1 MQSTDKIDLADVQ
14 LFCKTATCKSFTEAS
29 ILLGTTPS
37 SVSKAIAR
45 LEKKLSLKLFIR
57 STRAMQLT
65 EEGMSYYEVCSEA
78 LGNIHDIENQLTK
91 SAKPRGTLRISMPDS
106 YGESVLI
113 PYLKPFFENYKEQLQ
128 IEVALSN
135 SYVNFT
141 KESIDIAIRIGDL
154 QDARIIAKYLH
165 DTHFKLVASPEYIA
179 EFGMPKTIEE
189 LHQHQCIGL
198 KFPDRGNI
206 IPWEFG
212 DRQDV
217 FTPNFA
223 LLHSHSMAALDHA
236 VAGLGIARLLDFSV
250 QREIQN
256 GSVIEVLPGTHP
268 PPMTV
273 HLVYPSSRYVPA
285 KTRLFI
291 DFFFNQILPKV
302 QGKV

>member
-1 MQSTDKIDLADVQ
+1 MQPIDKIDLDDIQ

-37 SVSKAIAR
+37 SISKAIAR
-45 LEKKLSLKLFIR
+45 LEKKLALKLFIR
-57 STRAMQLT
+57 STRAMRLT

-78 LGNIHDIENQLTK
+78 LSHIHDIENQLTK

-113 PYLKPFFENYKEQLQ
+113 PYLKPFFEAYKDQLQ

-135 SYVNFT
+135 SFVNFT

-179 EFGMPKTIEE
+179 EFGMPKTIED
-189 LHQHQCIGL
+189 LHNHQCIGL
-198 KFPDRGNI
+198 KFSDRSNI

-212 DRQDV
+212 DRQEILPLN
-217 FTPNFA
+217 FT

-236 VAGLGIARLLDFSV
+236 IAGLGIARLLDFSV
-250 QREIQN
+250 QREIEN
-256 GSVIEVLPGTHP
+256 GTVVEILSGTNP
-268 PPMTV
+268 PAMTV
-273 HLVYPSSRYVPA
+273 HLVYPSSRYIPA

-291 DFFFNQILPKV
+291 EYFFNEILPKV
-302 QGKV
+302 K